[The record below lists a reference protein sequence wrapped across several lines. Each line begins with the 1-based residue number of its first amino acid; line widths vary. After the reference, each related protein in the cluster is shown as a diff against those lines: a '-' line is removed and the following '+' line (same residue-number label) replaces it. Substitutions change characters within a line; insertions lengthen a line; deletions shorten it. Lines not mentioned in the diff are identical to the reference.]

1 MIKLIDQGEYT
12 MVRTKDHKTLLCLGE
27 KGYLL
32 SYAPKIGELLTFS
45 KRERKTDY
53 IIARGNYRIYRVKDD
68 PELVDLEHLE
78 LSLGR
83 GKWQGYL
90 LLTGLPT
97 LRKLRRRIVPTDE
110 VITGRKYK
118 QKS

>member
-1 MIKLIDQGEYT
+1 MIKIIEQGQYSI
-12 MVRTKDHKTLLCLGE
+12 VRTKDHKTLLYLGE
-27 KGYLL
+27 KGYVR

-53 IIARGNYRIYRVKDD
+53 VIARGNYRIYSVKDD
-68 PELVDLEHLE
+68 PNLVDLEHLE

-83 GKWQGYL
+83 GRWQGYL

-97 LRKLRRRIVPTDE
+97 SRKLRRRIVPTDE
-110 VITGRKYK
+110 VITGCKYT
-118 QKS
+118 QKT